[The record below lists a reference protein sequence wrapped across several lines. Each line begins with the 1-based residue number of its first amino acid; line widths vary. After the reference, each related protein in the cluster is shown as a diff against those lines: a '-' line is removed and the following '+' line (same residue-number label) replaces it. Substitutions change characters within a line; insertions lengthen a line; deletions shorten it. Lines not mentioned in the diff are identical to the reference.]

1 VPIASAE
8 DVIAFWCE
16 AGHERWFEP
25 DADFDAQIRVRF
37 LKTHEAAAAGR
48 LDEWQQTASGALALL
63 LLLDQFPRNMF
74 RKTPRAFATDA
85 AALGIA
91 RRAIDA
97 GFDRQVEKDMR
108 SFFYLPFMHS
118 EVLADQELC
127 LKFYRDDGNEEG
139 IKYAEIH
146 LDAIRSFGRFPHRN
160 EILHRQSTPEEIA
173 YLEDGGF
180 RG

>member
-1 VPIASAE
+1 
-8 DVIAFWCE
+8 
-16 AGHERWFEP
+16 
-25 DADFDAQIRVRF
+25 
-37 LKTHEAAAAGR
+37 
-48 LDEWQQTASGALALL
+48 
-63 LLLDQFPRNMF
+63 MF